1 MKAARIL
8 NKTQSYDVIVVRG
21 FDIAVKMLE
30 RPWLLKK
37 SWLYLTDIPQVLEDY
52 SAEQREQIAQLALGA
67 ARIMCQTEELRSL
80 WTHLVPNIDPGKL
93 CTYAPLVPDFSPTS
107 PPIADREMTAVY
119 AGKFKPA
126 WNTLEMAEQWTK
138 LHPRIP
144 SSRFRVF
151 GDKFNADSPDFV
163 LKMRTA
169 LNETVGL
176 EWVGA
181 ISREELQEELRRTRV
196 GLSWRAETMDSSL
209 EFSTKLLEY
218 GAAGC
223 AAIVNRNSLHESLL
237 GSDYPLY
244 ANSAREFLAKL
255 ELALTSDEV
264 AQASA
269 DRLRTVATT
278 HTFSNRVETV
288 KKWLELSPQQPLP
301 RAAVHEQPLNVLVAG
316 HDLKFFHGLQ
326 HSLEASGDFKFHV
339 DEWSGHAKHDSAQ
352 SKRKLARADIVFCE
366 WALGNLEWYS
376 HMRLPHQSLVARFHL
391 QERALPYLARSKWDR
406 IDHISY
412 VSDIVRRQG
421 QESFGFPENRT
432 SVIPNYLDPERFYP
446 KKKTGDAKYTL
457 GLIGAV
463 PSRKRLDRALDVL
476 EILQASDTRYQLRV
490 KGKHPLEYG
499 WLLSRREELQFYRR
513 VFMRLNSSPVLA
525 HNVVF
530 DPPGDDVNDWFTMVG
545 HLLSP
550 SDFESFHM
558 AVGEALLAGTNPVV
572 WDWQGAAEIWGD
584 HLVVGDSSD
593 AARRILAG
601 ENEQEIVLPAA
612 YQASRVVE
620 AWRETLIGLS
630 GRPRRSQR

>member
-21 FDIAVKMLE
+21 FDIAVKMLK

-37 SWLYLTDIPQVLEDY
+37 SWLYLTDMPQVLQDY
-52 SAEQREQIAQLALGA
+52 SAEQREQVTQLAHGA
-67 ARIMCQTEELRSL
+67 ARIMCQTEDFRNL
-80 WTHLVPNIDPGKL
+80 WTRLVPDIDTNKL
-93 CTYAPLVPDFSPTS
+93 CSYAPLVPDFSPDS
-107 PPIADREMTAVY
+107 PPIANREITAVY

-126 WNTLEMAEQWTK
+126 WNTLEMAEQWEK
-138 LHPRIP
+138 VHQRIP
-144 SSRFRVF
+144 GSHFRVF

-163 LKMRTA
+163 GKMKTA
-169 LNETVGL
+169 LSETIGL
-176 EWVGA
+176 EWKGA
-181 ISREELQEELRRTRV
+181 ISREQLQQEMRRTRV
-196 GLSWRAETMDSSL
+196 GLSWRAESMDSSL

-223 AAIVNRNSLHESLL
+223 AAIVNRNPLHESLL
-237 GSDYPLY
+237 GTDYPLY
-244 ANSAREFLAKL
+244 ANSASEFLAKL

-269 DRLRTVATT
+269 DRLCTVAID
-278 HTFSNRVETV
+278 HTFSNRVETL
-288 KKWLELSPQQPLP
+288 KKWLELSPRQLLP
-301 RAAVHEQPLNVLVAG
+301 RAAVREQPLNVLVAG
-316 HDLKFFHGLQ
+316 HDLKFFRGLQ
-326 HSLEASGDFKFHV
+326 RCLEASGDFKFQV
-339 DEWSGHAKHDSAQ
+339 DEWSGHAKHDTDQ

-421 QESFGFPENRT
+421 QEAFGFPENRT
-432 SVIPNYLDPERFYP
+432 SVISNYLDPERFYP

-476 EILQASDTRYQLRV
+476 EVLRASDNRYQLRV

-499 WLLSRREELQFYRR
+499 WISSRHEELQFYRSVLAR
-513 VFMRLNSSPVLA
+513 INSSPLLA
-525 HNVVF
+525 HSVVF

-572 WDWQGAAEIWGD
+572 WDWPGATEIWGA
-584 HLVVGDSSD
+584 HLVVGDSGE
-593 AARRILAG
+593 AARRILEG
-601 ENEQEIVLPAA
+601 NTGHDVVLPTA
-612 YQASRVVE
+612 YEASRVVE
-620 AWRETLIGLS
+620 AWREILIGVS
-630 GRPRRSQR
+630 GSQRRSQR